1 MKKVTVDSSTIRIEF
16 DYDPMMVELVKRLP
30 DRSYDK
36 NSRQWLLPLSPF
48 HVGQVI
54 AQLEPA
60 GFQID
65 PRLHNVMGKHSK
77 RKFLIKRDGLYDFQS
92 ECIDFLDTAGG
103 RALIADEQGLGKTIE
118 SLYWI
123 AQHPEIRRVLV
134 VCPASVVYKWVA
146 EIKKWDSAKSV
157 DVVMKGSSPI
167 PDTDYVVMSYAIMT
181 RQIGVLSE
189 MRWDCFIADECFPGD
204 TMVETDRGSLRIDEI
219 VNNKMG
225 VFVKSCNSSTSVVEL
240 KKVTGWIKKP
250 LANQLVRVI
259 HEFGSFI
266 CTENHPVYTE
276 EDGYVEARTLLRGK
290 TLRILWTE
298 VSNSQVWADQ
308 ILWKE
313 MFGHMENQSTRVQ
326 EGIYTENKRGK
337 GKEGKLG
344 IRQTKKIIIRRNE
357 EEQSNVDAG
366 SKRQDDSIKQREN
379 FPISWRKRTINNPT
393 GSSSIKDRRSF
404 RVSNWNTKVY
414 PGRVRLSTRLL
425 QGRYWISR
433 VLFSNRGR
441 WKDSQ
446 TTKVEVSRQEE
457 RSYTIPSRVVSVEV
471 YKPRDRREC
480 GEGST
485 DYQFVYCLDVED
497 NHNFFADGVLVH
509 NCHRLKSEKAQ
520 RSRAAKNINAKYFL
534 ALSGTPILNRP
545 IEFFNVLNMINPKV
559 WGSWWNYAHR
569 YCGAHQTYWG
579 LDSSGAS
586 NLDELASRV
595 APYMIRRLKKD
606 VLTELPDLTRTK
618 VPVRVDGAEIVTAYR
633 TLYESLRVGGKGSGA
648 DAMVH
653 LNVLRQAIGRSKIP
667 FVIELAEGVLD
678 ADEDAKVV
686 IYAVHRHV
694 VSQLEIAL
702 RKYGVTTI
710 TGDVPNE
717 ERSVR
722 CDRFQNM
729 HLPRVMIISSAGG
742 EGIDLYRSSVIIF
755 AEREWGPATEEQAE
769 ARCHRIGQENAVEAI
784 YVIAKGTID
793 EDIDELIESKRS
805 ILGQVIT
812 QADVH
817 LDITDELLSRIMR
830 KGVK

>member
-146 EIKKWDSAKSV
+146 EIKKWDSDKSV

-189 MRWDCFIADECFPGD
+189 MRWDCFIADE
-204 TMVETDRGSLRIDEI
+204 
-219 VNNKMG
+219 
-225 VFVKSCNSSTSVVEL
+225 
-240 KKVTGWIKKP
+240 
-250 LANQLVRVI
+250 
-259 HEFGSFI
+259 
-266 CTENHPVYTE
+266 
-276 EDGYVEARTLLRGK
+276 
-290 TLRILWTE
+290 
-298 VSNSQVWADQ
+298 
-308 ILWKE
+308 
-313 MFGHMENQSTRVQ
+313 
-326 EGIYTENKRGK
+326 
-337 GKEGKLG
+337 
-344 IRQTKKIIIRRNE
+344 
-357 EEQSNVDAG
+357 
-366 SKRQDDSIKQREN
+366 
-379 FPISWRKRTINNPT
+379 
-393 GSSSIKDRRSF
+393 
-404 RVSNWNTKVY
+404 
-414 PGRVRLSTRLL
+414 
-425 QGRYWISR
+425 
-433 VLFSNRGR
+433 
-441 WKDSQ
+441 
-446 TTKVEVSRQEE
+446 
-457 RSYTIPSRVVSVEV
+457 
-471 YKPRDRREC
+471 
-480 GEGST
+480 
-485 DYQFVYCLDVED
+485 
-497 NHNFFADGVLVH
+497 
-509 NCHRLKSEKAQ
+509 CHRLKSEKAQ

-805 ILGQVIT
+805 VLGQVIT